1 MSLVPDHLD
10 PATQA
15 KYESICRKY
24 SVTSDTTWADIKSM
38 VEATKNQNT
47 RRSEIIALR
56 TILGTQGAPSIPTAT
71 RKVYSLPTAEEIVR
85 RAQGPYEGFILSMAF
100 AGLRIGEAVALS
112 KTDLKRNGDL
122 CWIDVSLSRQNLK
135 GRYKKPKSGQGRV
148 VIPAWLYEKLQE
160 FDYPEILPNSLYKWM
175 KRRGLQPHGLRH
187 FYATY
192 LVRNVSNPELAR
204 RQLRHANLETT
215 LGTYVEI
222 TSMDEMAAVSGL
234 ENLFEAA

>member
-56 TILGTQGAPSIPTAT
+56 TILGTQGAPSIPAAT

-85 RAQGPYEGFILSMAF
+85 RAEGPYEGFILSMAF

-112 KTDLKRNGDL
+112 KTD
-122 CWIDVSLSRQNLK
+122 W
-135 GRYKKPKSGQGRV
+135 
-148 VIPAWLYEKLQE
+148 PAPC
-160 FDYPEILPNSLYKWM
+160 F
-175 KRRGLQPHGLRH
+175 R
-187 FYATY
+187 
-192 LVRNVSNPELAR
+192 
-204 RQLRHANLETT
+204 
-215 LGTYVEI
+215 
-222 TSMDEMAAVSGL
+222 SGL
-234 ENLFEAA
+234 IGSQSGFVQVQCSAYSVGVL